1 MSANLDFQRT
11 FQYFQAL
18 YSVVRFS
25 SQIILL
31 TILII
36 LYALTSCKEKIQE
49 KKGNE
54 DNWKVYQQLE
64 EKEEQ
69 NIQNPFIREET
80 KCILTEKEKQEL
92 RNQLLKI
99 VTQCKDIYH
108 PIIDQTTGYQ
118 SISREEVKKIKKRFG
133 ENGLVCVAENMNM
146 ENYEKVEEFYLDY
159 LEDRETDVTIY
170 EVNND
175 GSFCSETFIYRN
187 KVLQTFTMTLTW
199 EKGEQAE
206 ISNGTANN
214 IAEIKYTSKGYLI
227 YSYEYIVAHAALKE
241 YYRVKPLSDTLRILT
256 DQYVSVF
263 NYLNYNFLTQNWDE
277 SNVETI
283 LLPRLFEDLYQV
295 HTGEQLK
302 KDSGRISAEI
312 YENVMIACLPVTIE
326 ELRKHCGY
334 DMESNTYD
342 INNKNNNEELVEKW
356 EKGELSM
363 KDYLYDQIGVG
374 NINSD
379 IIASEEE
386 YLNKDEIYES
396 LVSFIVN
403 ELQENSQFDELINK
417 YLVLN
422 DEILPDDI
430 VRLLYEQQFLNP
442 EDEDYENWNRGL
454 ITTFDL
460 LIKKIQKLEITPA
473 DLALD
478 PCSGSAVVTDTA
490 TGKVLAC
497 VSYPGYDNNR
507 LANQMDNKYYYKI
520 YNNASLP
527 LFNRATQQLSAPGST
542 FKPVTIIA
550 GLEEGVID
558 ESTMVECDGV
568 FDKVDPPLKCWNHA
582 GHGAVNGVD
591 SALKNSCNDYLCEV
605 SYRLGMIDNDEFSDK
620 QALNYIQEYA
630 KMFDLDE
637 KSGIELTESKPKIT
651 DNYAIPSAIGQGT
664 NNFSTVQLGRYVTTL
679 ANEGTSFQLSLIDKI
694 DGVETSPKVESQIE
708 INKRS
713 WEGVHAGMEL
723 YTQST
728 GIFDGFPISVAG
740 KSGTAQEVKNRPDHG
755 LFIGYAPADD
765 PEIAVAVRIVNGYEA
780 GNAVECGKNIFEYY
794 FGIE

>member
-1 MSANLDFQRT
+1 MSKRRKKVKKKNRKIVWIIESLLF
-11 FQYFQAL
+11 
-18 YSVVRFS
+18 
-25 SQIILL
+25 IILISL
-31 TILII
+31 L
-36 LYALTSCKEKIQE
+36 
-49 KKGNE
+49 
-54 DNWKVYQQLE
+54 V
-64 EKEEQ
+64 
-69 NIQNPFIREET
+69 
-80 KCILTEKEKQEL
+80 
-92 RNQLLKI
+92 LLKI
-99 VTQCKDIYH
+99 FNPQE
-108 PIIDQTTGYQ
+108 
-118 SISREEVKKIKKRFG
+118 REKI
-133 ENGLVCVAENMNM
+133 E
-146 ENYEKVEEFYLDY
+146 EKSEE
-159 LEDRETDVTIY
+159 T
-170 EVNND
+170 
-175 GSFCSETFIYRN
+175 
-187 KVLQTFTMTLTW
+187 
-199 EKGEQAE
+199 
-206 ISNGTANN
+206 
-214 IAEIKYTSKGYLI
+214 
-227 YSYEYIVAHAALKE
+227 
-241 YYRVKPLSDTLRILT
+241 VKPLVIQTQQRKLDLDQLHSSAGIVISLDDSKVIFQFQQDEKIFPASLTKIMTCILA
-256 DQYVSVF
+256 
-263 NYLNYNFLTQNWDE
+263 
-277 SNVETI
+277 I
-283 LLPRLFEDLYQV
+283 
-295 HTGEQLK
+295 
-302 KDSGRISAEI
+302 
-312 YENVMIACLPVTIE
+312 EN
-326 ELRKHCGY
+326 
-334 DMESNTYD
+334 
-342 INNKNNNEELVEKW
+342 INNLEATITLEP
-356 EKGELSM
+356 
-363 KDYLYDQIGVG
+363 
-374 NINSD
+374 
-379 IIASEEE
+379 
-386 YLNKDEIYES
+386 EI
-396 LVSFIVN
+396 
-403 ELQENSQFDELINK
+403 FDELYAQNASMAGFLPGENAKIIDILYGNILPSGGECSIALAEYVAGSEQAFVELMNEK
-417 YLVLN
+417 AKDLGMNNTHFMNATGLHNESHYTTVKDIGILLQYALKNQTFNDIFQSKSYFVAPTDQHLSGFTFYSSMFKLRDQWELVLN